1 MFRGVVVRCFVPFR
15 VSRPSLLSSQ
25 TVRKSTCSSLLS
37 VIFSSGRGF
46 PQLYVFVEAVC
57 LQIMVGQEHVTC
69 LKLLS
74 DFAQQFASL
83 SAADEQSA
91 EIGTKKND
99 LTEYVASF
107 ETYDDIRAGPFR
119 YVTASGKQG
128 QGKDHLLVDREI

>member
-1 MFRGVVVRCFVPFR
+1 
-15 VSRPSLLSSQ
+15 
-25 TVRKSTCSSLLS
+25 
-37 VIFSSGRGF
+37 
-46 PQLYVFVEAVC
+46 
-57 LQIMVGQEHVTC
+57 MVGQEHVTC

-99 LTEYVASF
+99 LSEYVASF

-128 QGKDHLLVDREI
+128 QRKDHLLVDRDFTSLLVNNKRGCSPSYLSLNRRRILQISRAIVPC

>member
-1 MFRGVVVRCFVPFR
+1 M
-15 VSRPSLLSSQ
+15 
-25 TVRKSTCSSLLS
+25 
-37 VIFSSGRGF
+37 
-46 PQLYVFVEAVC
+46 YVFVEAVC

-91 EIGTKKND
+91 EIVTKKND
-99 LTEYVASF
+99 LTEYVVSF

-128 QGKDHLLVDREI
+128 QRKHHLLVDREI